1 MPPPPAF
8 RVDEQEAAARLGH
21 PDIRQRGEAFALLV
35 SSPRGAAALEA
46 ACRSPDGGVRAS
58 AALALGNRGEARG
71 ILLEMASDPEA
82 PVRSCALGALAHV
95 GMEGAEEK
103 ALAGL
108 ADGRLEVRRAAATG
122 GGPGSPDLNLQ
133 TGGSRSGARP
143 CRRAQSSA
151 SWCPPATSRGSSPR
165 ATRS

>member
-1 MPPPPAF
+1 MPPAPAF

-95 GMEGAEEK
+95 GMEGAVEK
-103 ALAGL
+103 SLAGL
-108 ADGRLEVRRAAATG
+108 ADGRLEVRRAALQACAKLG
-122 GGPGSPDLNLQ
+122 VRVPAPDL
-133 TGGSRSGARP
+133 ARLESEGDEELSLLAGMA
-143 CRRAQSSA
+143 RAA
-151 SWCPPATSRGSSPR
+151 N
-165 ATRS
+165 